1 MPSKGRAEYNK
12 EYYAKNCDDILYRR
26 KCEWKDAPKIRC
38 KCAEFAHYK
47 DTKGDKARHFK
58 TKKHRVWEKKQEIIR
73 LMTENNAVFKR
84 SQQSAEGFIEYQ
96 LEKAKARN
104 PQEQL
109 DVLYKLVNKCIDAI
123 DGKPKPKPNPE
134 PLNVIVEEPKE
145 VVEHPVH
152 IPPSAAFDPMSL
164 AIPEEKTPE

>member
-58 TKKHRVWEKKQEIIR
+58 TKKHRIWEKKQDIIR
-73 LMTENNAVFKR
+73 LMTGKKINK
-84 SQQSAEGFIEYQ
+84 SQQYAEEFIERR
-96 LEKAKARN
+96 LETKKART

-109 DVLYKLVNKCIDAI
+109 DVLYRLVTECINAI